1 VTEPAGQ
8 EALRTFA
15 TALKVELAA
24 AQTAQRQ
31 IFEQDGNSMRL
42 LRARARAVDNALRR
56 LWAAAAMPRTA
67 ALVAVGGY
75 GRGEL
80 YPASDVDLLFLTA
93 QHLAPD
99 TEARLEQLVGLLW
112 DIGLDIGHSVRS
124 VSQCVEEASRDV
136 TVETT
141 MLEARLLA
149 GSRSLFCEL
158 TSSLEALRDPQDF
171 FKAKRLEQ
179 DERHQRYQ
187 ETPYSL
193 EPNCKESPGG
203 LRDLQVIQWMAR
215 ASRLGSTW
223 AELAARGL
231 ITAAESRQLHRLER
245 FMRDTRARLHYIARR
260 REDRLIFDHQEA
272 LAAAF
277 GMPATPTRRA
287 SEVFMQ
293 RYYRSAKMIT
303 QLNTILLQNISAAL
317 FPVADEAVHQINE
330 SFQSSR
336 ELLDVVSEDVF
347 ERKPSALLECFTL
360 LQCHPE
366 LKGMTAR
373 TLRAL
378 WRARRRIDAGFRRDP
393 VNRALFLS
401 LFQQTRGLVHEI
413 RRMNQYGILGRYL
426 PAFGRIVGQMQHDL
440 FHVYTVDQHIL
451 QVMRNVRRF
460 TMAEHAHEYPLLS
473 RLITAFERRWL
484 LYLSALFH
492 DIAKGRGG
500 DHSQLGMHDARQFCR
515 QHGIPAEDRDL
526 VVFLVE
532 HHLSMS
538 SVAQKQDLSDP
549 EVIRAFAKL
558 VGSERRLD
566 ALYILTHADIRGTS
580 PKVWNAWRGKL
591 LEDLYF
597 SALRVLQGEAPRASG
612 SPDRQ
617 EEARH
622 LLRYFGLRDGV
633 ENDFWARLDTVYF
646 MRHEADEIA
655 WHTRML
661 YFQANTS
668 KPVVKARPNQVGDG
682 LQVMVYAPDQP
693 DLFVRLC
700 GFFGRL
706 GYSIADAKIHTT
718 NDGRAL
724 DSFILLDPNRHLN
737 ARDMIALIET
747 GLVERLQ
754 ADIPAEPPVSGRLSR
769 EVKHFPITPEV
780 IIKPDERKQHHIMH
794 VTAADRPGLL
804 YSVARVLAAHRINLH
819 TAKITTLG
827 DRAEDVFLISGAEL
841 AKSTSLIRLE
851 QELLDE
857 LAIARPPETATLKP

>member
-1 VTEPAGQ
+1 MDTPVSPDV
-8 EALRTFA
+8 LRGLA
-15 TALKVELAA
+15 TALRAELAA
-24 AQTAQRQ
+24 SQQQLRET
-31 IFEQDGNSMRL
+31 FERDGNSVRL
-42 LRARARAVDNALRR
+42 LRMRARTVDSALRR
-56 LWAAAAMPRTA
+56 LWAAVGIPRNA

-80 YPASDVDLLFLTA
+80 YPASDVDLLFLTPA
-93 QHLAPD
+93 QLAPG
-99 TEARLEQLVGLLW
+99 TEVMLEQLVGLLW

-124 VSQCVEEASRDV
+124 VSQCVDEASRDI

-149 GSRSLFCEL
+149 GSRSLFNEL
-158 TSSLEALRDPQDF
+158 VAALAARRDPGAF

-203 LRDLQVIQWMAR
+203 LRDLQVIQWIAR
-215 ASRLGSTW
+215 ASRLGASWT
-223 AELAARGL
+223 ELAARGL
-231 ITAAESRQLHRLER
+231 ITAEESRQLGRVER
-245 FMRDTRARLHYIARR
+245 FMRDTRVRLHHIARR

-272 LAAAF
+272 LAASF
-277 GMPATPTRRA
+277 GMQATQTRRA

-293 RYYRSAKMIT
+293 RYYRSAKTIT

-317 FPVADEAVHQINE
+317 FPADDSVVQVINAR
-330 SFQSSR
+330 FQTSR

-347 ERKPSALLECFTL
+347 EREPSALLECFTL
-360 LQCHPE
+360 LQTHRE

-378 WRARRRIDAGFRRDP
+378 WRARRLIDARFRRDP

-473 RLITAFERRWL
+473 RLITAFDRRWL

-500 DHSQLGMHDARQFCR
+500 DHSQLGMRDARLFCR
-515 QHGIPAEDRDL
+515 QHGLDAQDSDL

-549 EVIRAFAKL
+549 DVIRAFAAL
-558 VGSERRLD
+558 ARTERRLT

-597 SALRVLQGEAPRASG
+597 STIRVLHGEAPHAAG

-622 LLRYFGLRDGV
+622 LLRYFGLREGV
-633 ENDFWARLDTVYF
+633 ESDFWSRLDTVYF
-646 MRHEADEIA
+646 MRHEPDEIA

-661 YFQANTS
+661 YFQADANA
-668 KPVVKARPNQVGDG
+668 PVVKARPNQVGDG

-718 NDGRAL
+718 SHGHAL
-724 DSFILLDPNRHLN
+724 DSFILLNPNGHLN
-737 ARDMIALIET
+737 SRDMIALIET

-754 ADIPAEPPVSGRLSR
+754 SDVLAEQPVAGRLSR
-769 EVKHFPITPEV
+769 EVRHFPITPE
-780 IIKPDERKQHHIMH
+780 ILIKPDERKQHHIMH

-827 DRAEDVFLISGAEL
+827 DRAEDVFLISGDEL
-841 AKSTSLIRLE
+841 EKSTTLIRLE

-857 LAIARPPETATLKP
+857 LAIS

>member
-1 VTEPAGQ
+1 MNGPADSD
-8 EALRTFA
+8 ALRQLA
-15 TALKVELAA
+15 SALRSELAA
-24 AQTAQRQ
+24 SQLEFRTR
-31 IFEQDGNSMRL
+31 FEQDGNSSRML
-42 LRARARAVDNALRR
+42 AARARAVDNALRR
-56 LWAAAAMPRTA
+56 LWTAVGLPRSA
-67 ALVAVGGY
+67 ALIAVGGY

-80 YPASDVDLLFLTA
+80 YPASDVDVLFLTPSEVSA
-93 QHLAPD
+93 D
-99 TEARLEQLVGLLW
+99 IEAKLEHLVGLLW

-124 VSQCVEEASRDV
+124 VGQCVDEAARDI

-141 MLEARLLA
+141 LLEARLLA
-149 GSRSLFCEL
+149 GSRKLFREL
-158 TSSLEALRDPQDF
+158 SSTLEAQRDPGAF

-203 LRDLQVIQWMAR
+203 LRDLQVIQWIAR
-215 ASRLGSTW
+215 ASKLGGSW

-231 ITAAESRQLHRLER
+231 ITAEEARQLARVER
-245 FMRDTRARLHYIARR
+245 FMRDTRVRLHLIARR

-272 LAAAF
+272 MAAAF
-277 GMPATPTRRA
+277 GLAATPTRRA

-293 RYYRSAKMIT
+293 RYYRSAKTIT

-317 FPVADEAVHQINE
+317 FPADDAAVLPINAR
-330 SFQSSR
+330 FQSSR
-336 ELLDVVSEDVF
+336 ELLDVIDEQVF
-347 ERKPSALLECFTL
+347 EREPSALLECFTL
-360 LQCHPE
+360 LQRHSE

-373 TLRAL
+373 TLRGL
-378 WRARRRIDAGFRRDP
+378 WRARRLIDAKFRRDP
-393 VNRALFLS
+393 KNRALFLS

-460 TMAEHAHEYPLLS
+460 TMSEHAHEYPLLS
-473 RLITAFERRWL
+473 RLITGFERRWL

-500 DHSQLGMHDARQFCR
+500 DHSQLGMRDARLFCR
-515 QHGIPAEDRDL
+515 QHDLSPVDTDL

-549 EVIRAFAKL
+549 DVIRDFARVVK
-558 VGSERRLD
+558 SERRLT

-597 SALRVLQGEAPRASG
+597 STLRVLQGDGAHVPGSG
-612 SPDRQ
+612 DRQ
-617 EEARH
+617 EEARS
-622 LLRYFGLRDGV
+622 LLRYFGLREGV
-633 ENDFWARLDTVYF
+633 EQAFWSRLDTVYF
-646 MRHEADEIA
+646 MRHDPDEIA

-661 YFQANTS
+661 YFQVDATV
-668 KPVVKARPNQVGDG
+668 PVVKARPNQVGDG
-682 LQVMVYAPDQP
+682 LQVMVYAPDQL

-718 NDGRAL
+718 TDGHAL
-724 DSFILLDPNRHLN
+724 DSFVLLDPNGHLN
-737 ARDMIALIET
+737 SRDMIALIET

-754 ADIPAEPPVSGRLSR
+754 AQLPAEQPIAGRLSR
-769 EVKHFPITPEV
+769 EVKHFPITPEIV
-780 IIKPDERKQHHIMH
+780 IKPDERKQHHIMH

-804 YSVARVLAAHRINLH
+804 YSVARVLAAHAIRLH

-827 DRAEDVFLISGAEL
+827 ERAEDVFLISGEEL
-841 AKSTSLIRLE
+841 DNSTTLIRLE
-851 QELLDE
+851 QELLGE
-857 LAIARPPETATLKP
+857 LAVS

>member
-1 VTEPAGQ
+1 MNGPSDSD
-8 EALRTFA
+8 ALRQLA
-15 TALKVELAA
+15 SALRSELAA
-24 AQTAQRQ
+24 SQLEFRTR
-31 IFEQDGNSMRL
+31 FEQDGNSSRML
-42 LRARARAVDNALRR
+42 AARARAVDNALRR
-56 LWAAAAMPRTA
+56 LWTAVGLPRSA
-67 ALVAVGGY
+67 ALIAVGGY

-80 YPASDVDLLFLTA
+80 YPASDVDVLFLTPSEVSA
-93 QHLAPD
+93 D
-99 TEARLEQLVGLLW
+99 IEAKLEHLVGLLW

-124 VSQCVEEASRDV
+124 VGQCVDEAARDI

-141 MLEARLLA
+141 LLEARLLA
-149 GSRSLFCEL
+149 GSRKLFREL
-158 TSSLEALRDPQDF
+158 SSTLEAQRDPGAF

-203 LRDLQVIQWMAR
+203 LRDLQVIQWIAR
-215 ASRLGSTW
+215 ASKLGGSW

-231 ITAAESRQLHRLER
+231 ITAEEARQLARVER
-245 FMRDTRARLHYIARR
+245 FMRDTRVRLHLIARR

-272 LAAAF
+272 MAAAF
-277 GMPATPTRRA
+277 GLAATPTRRA

-293 RYYRSAKMIT
+293 RYYRSAKTIT

-317 FPVADEAVHQINE
+317 FPADDAAVLPINAR
-330 SFQSSR
+330 FQSSR
-336 ELLDVVSEDVF
+336 ELLDVVDEQVF
-347 ERKPSALLECFTL
+347 EREPSALLECFTL
-360 LQCHPE
+360 LQRHSE

-373 TLRAL
+373 TLRGL
-378 WRARRRIDAGFRRDP
+378 WRARRMIDAKFRRDP
-393 VNRALFLS
+393 KNRALFLS

-460 TMAEHAHEYPLLS
+460 TMSEHAHEYPLLS
-473 RLITAFERRWL
+473 RLITGFERRWL

-500 DHSQLGMHDARQFCR
+500 DHSQLGMRDARLFCR
-515 QHGIPAEDRDL
+515 QHDLSPVDTDL

-549 EVIRAFAKL
+549 DVIRDFARVVK
-558 VGSERRLD
+558 SERRLT

-597 SALRVLQGEAPRASG
+597 STLRVLQGDGAHVPGSG
-612 SPDRQ
+612 DRQ
-617 EEARH
+617 EEARS
-622 LLRYFGLRDGV
+622 LLRYFGLREGV
-633 ENDFWARLDTVYF
+633 EQAFWSRLDTVYF
-646 MRHEADEIA
+646 MRHDPDEIA

-661 YFQANTS
+661 YFQVDATV
-668 KPVVKARPNQVGDG
+668 PVVKARPNQVGDG
-682 LQVMVYAPDQP
+682 LQVMVYAPDQL

-718 NDGRAL
+718 TDGHAL
-724 DSFILLDPNRHLN
+724 DSFVLLDPNGHLN
-737 ARDMIALIET
+737 SRDMIALIET

-754 ADIPAEPPVSGRLSR
+754 AQLPAEQPIAGRLSR
-769 EVKHFPITPEV
+769 EVKHFPITPEIV
-780 IIKPDERKQHHIMH
+780 IKPDERKQHHIMH

-804 YSVARVLAAHRINLH
+804 YSVARVLAAHAIRLH

-827 DRAEDVFLISGAEL
+827 ERAEDVFLISGEEL
-841 AKSTSLIRLE
+841 GNSTTLIRLE
-851 QELLDE
+851 QELLGE
-857 LAIARPPETATLKP
+857 LAVS

>member
-1 VTEPAGQ
+1 MSAVPEQ
-8 EALRTFA
+8 DALRTLA
-15 TALKVELAA
+15 TTLRGELATTQQA
-24 AQTAQRQ
+24 LRTR
-31 IFEQDGNSMRL
+31 FEQDGNS
-42 LRARARAVDNALRR
+42 LRILTARARAVDQALRR
-56 LWAAAAMPRTA
+56 LWSAVGIPRSA

-80 YPASDVDLLFLTA
+80 YPASDVDVLFLLPA
-93 QHLAPD
+93 D
-99 TEARLEQLVGLLW
+99 TTPEVETRLEQLVGLLW
-112 DIGLDIGHSVRS
+112 DIGLDIGHSVRT
-124 VSQCVEEASRDV
+124 VAQCLDESARDI

-141 MLEARLLA
+141 LLEARLLA
-149 GSRSLFCEL
+149 GSRRLFGEL
-158 TSSLEALRDPQDF
+158 RDTLAEQRDPQAF

-179 DERHQRYQ
+179 DERHQRYH

-203 LRDLQVIQWMAR
+203 LRDLQVIQWIAR
-215 ASRLGSTW
+215 ASTLGASW
-223 AELAARGL
+223 RELSERGL
-231 ITAAESRQLHRLER
+231 ITAEEARQLSRVER
-245 FMRDTRARLHYIARR
+245 FMRDTRVRLHLIARR
-260 REDRLIFDHQEA
+260 REDRIIFDHQEA

-277 GMPATPTRRA
+277 GLAATPTRRA
-287 SEVFMQ
+287 SEVLMQ
-293 RYYRSAKMIT
+293 HYYRSAKTIT

-317 FPVADEAVHQINE
+317 FPVEDGATHPINE
-330 SFQSSR
+330 RFQSSR
-336 ELLDVVSEDVF
+336 ELLDVVDEEVF
-347 ERKPSALLECFTL
+347 EREPSALLECFTL
-360 LQCHPE
+360 LQRHSE

-378 WRARRRIDAGFRRDP
+378 WRARRLIDAKFRRNP
-393 VNRALFLS
+393 KNRALFLS

-460 TMAEHAHEYPLLS
+460 TMSEHAHEYPLLS
-473 RLITAFERRWL
+473 RLITGFERRWL

-492 DIAKGRGG
+492 DIAKGRCG
-500 DHSQLGMHDARQFCR
+500 DHSQLGMRDARMFCR
-515 QHGIPAEDRDL
+515 QHDLSREDTDL

-538 SVAQKQDLSDP
+538 TVAQKQDLSDP
-549 EVIRAFAKL
+549 DVVRDFARL
-558 VGSERRLD
+558 VKTERRLT

-591 LEDLYF
+591 LEDLYL
-597 SALRVLQGEAPRASG
+597 SALRHLKGDGDHATDS
-612 SPDRQ
+612 SDRQ
-617 EEARH
+617 QDARH
-622 LLRYFGLRDGV
+622 LLRYFGLREGI
-633 ENDFWARLDTVYF
+633 EQEFWTRLDTVYF
-646 MRHEADEIA
+646 MRHEPDEIA

-661 YFQANTS
+661 YFQADATV
-668 KPVVKARPNQVGDG
+668 PVVKARPNQVGDG
-682 LQVMVYAPDQP
+682 LQVMVYAPDQI

-718 NDGRAL
+718 TDGHAL
-724 DSFILLDPNRHLN
+724 DSFVLLDPNRHLN
-737 ARDMIALIET
+737 SRDMIALIET

-754 ADIPAEPPVSGRLSR
+754 SDHPADQPVAGRLSR
-769 EVKHFPITPEV
+769 EVRHFPITPEIV
-780 IIKPDERKQHHIMH
+780 IKPDERRQHHIMH

-804 YSVARVLAAHRINLH
+804 YSVARVLAAHHIRLH

-827 DRAEDVFLISGAEL
+827 ERAEDVFLISGDEL
-841 AKSTSLIRLE
+841 GNSSTLIRLE

-857 LAIARPPETATLKP
+857 LAVS

>member
-1 VTEPAGQ
+1 MNGPADSD
-8 EALRTFA
+8 ALRQLA
-15 TALKVELAA
+15 SALRSELAA
-24 AQTAQRQ
+24 SQLEFRTR
-31 IFEQDGNSMRL
+31 FEQDGNSSRML
-42 LRARARAVDNALRR
+42 AARARAVDNALRR
-56 LWAAAAMPRTA
+56 LWTAVGLPRSA
-67 ALVAVGGY
+67 ALIAVGGY

-80 YPASDVDLLFLTA
+80 YPASDVDVLFLTPSEVSA
-93 QHLAPD
+93 D
-99 TEARLEQLVGLLW
+99 IEAKLEHLVGLLW

-124 VSQCVEEASRDV
+124 VGQCVDEAARDI

-141 MLEARLLA
+141 LLEARLLA
-149 GSRSLFCEL
+149 GSRKLFREL
-158 TSSLEALRDPQDF
+158 SSTLEAQRDPGAF

-203 LRDLQVIQWMAR
+203 LRDLQVIQWIAR
-215 ASRLGSTW
+215 ASKLGSNW

-231 ITAAESRQLHRLER
+231 ITAEEARQLARVER
-245 FMRDTRARLHYIARR
+245 FMRDTRVRLHLIARR

-272 LAAAF
+272 MAAAF
-277 GMPATPTRRA
+277 GLAATPTRRA

-293 RYYRSAKMIT
+293 RYYRSAKTIT

-317 FPVADEAVHQINE
+317 FPADDAAVLPINAR
-330 SFQSSR
+330 FQSSR
-336 ELLDVVSEDVF
+336 ELLDVVDEQVF
-347 ERKPSALLECFTL
+347 EREPSALLECFTL
-360 LQCHPE
+360 LQRHSE

-373 TLRAL
+373 TLRGL
-378 WRARRRIDAGFRRDP
+378 WRARRMIDAKFRRDP
-393 VNRALFLS
+393 KNRALFLS

-460 TMAEHAHEYPLLS
+460 TMSEHAHEYPLLS
-473 RLITAFERRWL
+473 RLITGFERRWL

-500 DHSQLGMHDARQFCR
+500 DHSQLGMRDARLFCR
-515 QHGIPAEDRDL
+515 QHDLSPVDTDL

-549 EVIRAFAKL
+549 DVIRDFARVVK
-558 VGSERRLD
+558 SERRLT

-597 SALRVLQGEAPRASG
+597 STLRVLQGDGAHVPGSG
-612 SPDRQ
+612 DRQ
-617 EEARH
+617 EEARS
-622 LLRYFGLRDGV
+622 LLRYFGLREGV
-633 ENDFWARLDTVYF
+633 EQAFWSRLDTVYF
-646 MRHEADEIA
+646 MRHDPDEIA

-661 YFQANTS
+661 YFQVDATV
-668 KPVVKARPNQVGDG
+668 PVVKARPNQVGDG
-682 LQVMVYAPDQP
+682 LQVMVYAPDQL

-718 NDGRAL
+718 TDGHAL
-724 DSFILLDPNRHLN
+724 DSFVLLDPNGHLN
-737 ARDMIALIET
+737 SRDMIALIET

-754 ADIPAEPPVSGRLSR
+754 AQLPAEQPIAGRLSR
-769 EVKHFPITPEV
+769 EVKHFPITPEIV
-780 IIKPDERKQHHIMH
+780 IKPDERKQHHIMH

-804 YSVARVLAAHRINLH
+804 YSVARVLAAHAIRLH

-827 DRAEDVFLISGAEL
+827 ERAEDVFLISGEEL
-841 AKSTSLIRLE
+841 DNSTTLIRLE
-851 QELLDE
+851 QELLGE
-857 LAIARPPETATLKP
+857 LAVS